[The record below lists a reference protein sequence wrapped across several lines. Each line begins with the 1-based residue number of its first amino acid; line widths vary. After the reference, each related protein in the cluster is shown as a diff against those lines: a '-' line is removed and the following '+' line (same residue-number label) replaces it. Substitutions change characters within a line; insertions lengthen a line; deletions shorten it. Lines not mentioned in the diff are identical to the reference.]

1 MSIQKTKKIN
11 RLRRK
16 RIWPSILLFLVLCVV
31 CFLVVAVYLGFFL
44 GYMVDSKTAAV
55 LEEAERMAQ
64 LAGEDIAAGEKPDA
78 ALEKA
83 EVQTWFRNGICI
95 VDDGKLVAGDEEAA
109 QDLYA
114 YLTQDVGMVYD
125 FSTED
130 EEEDSPYIISEEPVF
145 SRGILDLGNR
155 DEENEE
161 WLLEEIMRMDY
172 WAVAPVEGTGYS
184 IVLRDELTFQRKE
197 VLYIYGLGALS
208 LAVLVI
214 PMILLLINIVSVFL
228 SQRRITKL
236 FYTDMVTGGNNW
248 RYVSDHGEKELK
260 KRRNARWGYALL
272 DLQLNKYRSYC
283 ACHGVK
289 EGEELLE
296 EIEHILGETLGKHE
310 YCGHYAKANFAVLMR
325 CSTKEQCQDRIQA
338 LLMRLSSIHTSHRL
352 RYHVG
357 AAYIEPGWKKGEDG
371 GGRDSRRSIDMD
383 NVYNCAAVARSS
395 LAGQEEN
402 GVAFFDQ
409 EMLEQR
415 RWEHKVE
422 DTMENAMLR
431 EEFQVY
437 LQPKYDPVEG
447 RLVGAEAL
455 VRWISPTE
463 GMIPP
468 YRFIPIFEENGFVIQ
483 LDDYMISHVAKLQAE
498 WIAQG
503 KKVVPISVNV
513 SRAHFMQAH
522 LAEHICQLVDAYGTP
537 HEVIELELTESA
549 FFDDKAVLLDT
560 VRKLKEYGF
569 AVSMDDF
576 GAGYSSLNS
585 LKDLPLDILKLDAE
599 FFRGEY
605 EQDRGA
611 IVVSEAIRLAK
622 SLKMRIVAEG
632 IEKKEQVDFLADL
645 GCDMI
650 QGYYFAKPMPVHE
663 FEERVK
669 ADA

>member
-1 MSIQKTKKIN
+1 MSIKKTKKIN
-11 RLRRK
+11 RLRKK
-16 RIWPSILLFLVLCVV
+16 RVWPAVLLFFALCVG
-31 CFLVVAVYLGFFL
+31 CFFLVTLYLGFFM
-44 GYMVDSKTAAV
+44 GYVVDRKTAAT
-55 LEEAERMAQ
+55 LEESKRLAQ
-64 LAGEDIAAGEKPDA
+64 LVDEGIAEKENVPE
-78 ALEKA
+78 ALEQA
-83 EVQTWFRNGICI
+83 QAQTWFEGGIF
-95 VDDGKLVAGDEEAA
+95 VAKDEKLVAGDA
-109 QDLYA
+109 QSSGELSDFLEK
-114 YLTQDVGMVYD
+114 DRFMVYD
-125 FSTED
+125 LELED
-130 EEEDSPYIISEEPVF
+130 GEEASAQIISEDPVF
-145 SRGILDLGNR
+145 TRAVFSMDDR
-155 DEENEE
+155 DGAGEQWLKEEV
-161 WLLEEIMRMDY
+161 MRLHY
-172 WAVAPVEGTGYS
+172 WAVAPVGNTGYS
-184 IVLRDELTFQRKE
+184 LVMGDELALLRRE
-197 VLYIYGLGALS
+197 VIYIYGLCITS
-208 LAVLVI
+208 LVVMMIPLV
-214 PMILLLINIVSVFL
+214 LLLINIVSAII
-228 SQRRITKL
+228 SQRKTTQL

-260 KRRNARWGYALL
+260 KHRNERWGFALL
-272 DLQLNKYRSYC
+272 DVQLNKYRSYC

-296 EIEHILGETLGKHE
+296 EVENILGEGLGRHE

-325 CSTKEQCQDRIQA
+325 CSTREQCQDRIQA
-338 LLMRLSSIHTSHRL
+338 VLHRLSSIHIAHRL

-357 AAYIEPGWKKGEDG
+357 AVWIEPQRRQKEGSYH
-371 GGRDSRRSIDMD
+371 SRRIIDMD
-383 NVYNCAAVARSS
+383 NVYNCASVARGS

-402 GVAFFDQ
+402 AVAFFNQ
-409 EMLEQR
+409 KMLEQKQ
-415 RWEHKVE
+415 WEHKVE
-422 DTMENAMLR
+422 DTMEDAMRR

-437 LQPKYDPVEG
+437 LQPKYSPVEE

-455 VRWISPTE
+455 VRWLSPTE

-468 YRFIPIFEENGFVIQ
+468 YRFIPIFEENGFVTQ
-483 LDDYMISHVAKLQAE
+483 LDDYMISHVAKLQAQ

-522 LAEHICQLVDAYGTP
+522 LAEHICRLVDAYGTP

-549 FFDDKAVLLDT
+549 FFDDKQVLLDT
-560 VRKLKEYGF
+560 VKKLKEYGF
-569 AVSMDDF
+569 SVSMDDF

-599 FFRGEY
+599 FFRGDF

-611 IVVSEAIRLAK
+611 IVVAEAIRLAK
-622 SLKMRIVAEG
+622 KLRMRIVAEG

-663 FEERVK
+663 FEEQVK

>member
-1 MSIQKTKKIN
+1 MSIEKTKKIN
-11 RLRRK
+11 RLRKK
-16 RIWPSILLFLVLCVV
+16 RVWPSIVLFLVLCGV
-31 CFLVVAVYLGFFL
+31 CLLVVALYMGFFM
-44 GYMVDSKTAAV
+44 GYMVDTKTSQA
-55 LEEAERMAQ
+55 LEEADR
-64 LAGEDIAAGEKPDA
+64 LAGETVQSMEAGDTPET

-83 EVQTWFRNGICI
+83 AEQSWFEGGICI
-95 VDDGKLVAGDEEAA
+95 LEEDRVIAGDRSVERALHDFTG
-109 QDLYA
+109 QDNN
-114 YLTQDVGMVYD
+114 VMVYD
-125 FSTED
+125 LEMEE
-130 EEEDSPYIISEEPVF
+130 EEEDGAYIISEEPSFTEAVWKM
-145 SRGILDLGNR
+145 REGQTP
-155 DEENEE
+155 DED
-161 WLLEEIMRMDY
+161 WLAEEIMRMDY
-172 WAVAPVEGTGYS
+172 WAMAPLDGTDYS
-184 IVLRDELTFQRKE
+184 LVMQGELVFQRKE
-197 VLYIYGLGALS
+197 VVYIYTLGVLS
-208 LAVLVI
+208 IGVLVI

-228 SQRRITKL
+228 SQRRMTKL

-248 RYVSDHGEKELK
+248 RYVSDHGEKELR

-272 DLQLNKYRSYC
+272 DIQLNKYRSYC

-296 EIEHILGETLGKHE
+296 EIGRILKESLGRHE
-310 YCGHYAKANFAVLMR
+310 YCGHYAQANFAVLMR
-325 CSTKEQCQDRIQA
+325 CSTEEQCRDRAQE
-338 LLMRLSSIHTSHRL
+338 LLQRLSSLHSGHRL

-357 AAYIEPGWKKGEDG
+357 VAYIEPSRKAGVV
-371 GGRDSRRSIDMD
+371 SRRSIDMD

-402 GVAFFDQ
+402 SVAFFDQ

-422 DTMENAMLR
+422 DTMERAMSR

-455 VRWISPTE
+455 VRWNSPTE

-483 LDDYMISHVAKLQAE
+483 LDDYMISRVAKLQAE

-503 KKVVPISVNV
+503 RKVVPISVNV
-513 SRAHFMQAH
+513 SRAHFVQEN
-522 LAEHICQLVDAYGTP
+522 LAEHICRLVDAYGTP

-549 FFDDKAVLLDT
+549 FFDDKKVLLDT
-560 VRKLKEYGF
+560 VKKLKEYGF

-599 FFRGEY
+599 FFRGDY
-605 EQDRGA
+605 EQERGA

-632 IEKKEQVDFLADL
+632 IEKKEQVDFLAKL

-650 QGYYFAKPMPVHE
+650 QGYYFAKPMPVYE
-663 FEERVK
+663 FEAQVAR
-669 ADA
+669 DA

>member
-1 MSIQKTKKIN
+1 MSIEKTKKIN
-11 RLRRK
+11 RLRKK
-16 RIWPSILLFLVLCVV
+16 RVWPSIVLFLVLCGV
-31 CFLVVAVYLGFFL
+31 CLLVVALYMGFFM
-44 GYMVDSKTAAV
+44 GYMVDTKTSQA
-55 LEEAERMAQ
+55 LEEADR
-64 LAGEDIAAGEKPDA
+64 LAGETVQSMEAGDTPET

-83 EVQTWFRNGICI
+83 AEQSWFEGGICI
-95 VDDGKLVAGDEEAA
+95 LEEDRVIAGDRSVERALHDFTG
-109 QDLYA
+109 QDNN
-114 YLTQDVGMVYD
+114 VMVYD
-125 FSTED
+125 LEMEE
-130 EEEDSPYIISEEPVF
+130 EEEDGAYIISEEPSFTEAVWKM
-145 SRGILDLGNR
+145 REGQTP
-155 DEENEE
+155 DED
-161 WLLEEIMRMDY
+161 WLAEEIMRMDY
-172 WAVAPVEGTGYS
+172 WAMAPLDGTDYS
-184 IVLRDELTFQRKE
+184 LVMQGELVFQRKE
-197 VLYIYGLGALS
+197 VVYIYTLGVLS
-208 LAVLVI
+208 IGVLVI

-228 SQRRITKL
+228 SQRRMTKL

-248 RYVSDHGEKELK
+248 RYVSDHGEKELR

-272 DLQLNKYRSYC
+272 DIQLNKYRSYC

-296 EIEHILGETLGKHE
+296 EIGRILKESLGRHE
-310 YCGHYAKANFAVLMR
+310 YCGHYAQANFAVLMR
-325 CSTKEQCQDRIQA
+325 CSTEEQCRDRAQE
-338 LLMRLSSIHTSHRL
+338 LLQRLSSLHSGHRL

-357 AAYIEPGWKKGEDG
+357 VAYIEPSRKAGVV
-371 GGRDSRRSIDMD
+371 SRRSIDMD

-402 GVAFFDQ
+402 SVAFFDQ

-422 DTMENAMLR
+422 DTMERAMSR

-455 VRWISPTE
+455 VRWNSPTE

-483 LDDYMISHVAKLQAE
+483 LDDYMISRVAKLQAE

-503 KKVVPISVNV
+503 RKVVPISVNV
-513 SRAHFMQAH
+513 SRAHFMQEN
-522 LAEHICQLVDAYGTP
+522 LAEHICRLVDAYGTP

-549 FFDDKAVLLDT
+549 FFDDKKVLLDT
-560 VRKLKEYGF
+560 VKKLKEYGF

-599 FFRGEY
+599 FFRGDY
-605 EQDRGA
+605 EQERGA

-632 IEKKEQVDFLADL
+632 IEKKEQVDFLAKL

-650 QGYYFAKPMPVHE
+650 QGYYFAKPMPVYE
-663 FEERVK
+663 FEAQVAR
-669 ADA
+669 DA

>member
-1 MSIQKTKKIN
+1 MSIEKTKKIN
-11 RLRRK
+11 RLRKK
-16 RIWPSILLFLVLCVV
+16 RVWPSIVLFLVLCGV
-31 CFLVVAVYLGFFL
+31 CLLVVALYMGFFM
-44 GYMVDSKTAAV
+44 GYMVDTKTSQA
-55 LEEAERMAQ
+55 LEEADRV
-64 LAGEDIAAGEKPDA
+64 AGETVQSMEAGDTPET

-83 EVQTWFRNGICI
+83 AEQSWFEGGICI
-95 VDDGKLVAGDEEAA
+95 LEEDRVIAGDRSVEKALHDFTG
-109 QDLYA
+109 QDNN
-114 YLTQDVGMVYD
+114 VMVYD
-125 FSTED
+125 LEMEE
-130 EEEDSPYIISEEPVF
+130 EEEDGAYIISEEPSFTEAVWKMKEGQT
-145 SRGILDLGNR
+145 S
-155 DEENEE
+155 DED
-161 WLLEEIMRMDY
+161 WLAEEIMRMDY
-172 WAVAPVEGTGYS
+172 WAMAPLDGTDYS
-184 IVLRDELTFQRKE
+184 LVMQGELVFQRKE
-197 VLYIYGLGALS
+197 VVYIYTLGVLS
-208 LAVLVI
+208 IGVLVI
-214 PMILLLINIVSVFL
+214 PMILLLINIVSVFW
-228 SQRRITKL
+228 SQRRMTKL

-248 RYVSDHGEKELK
+248 RYVSDHGEKELR

-272 DLQLNKYRSYC
+272 DIQLNKYRSYC

-296 EIEHILGETLGKHE
+296 EIGRILKESLGRHE
-310 YCGHYAKANFAVLMR
+310 YCGHYAQANFAVLMR
-325 CSTKEQCQDRIQA
+325 CSTEEQCRDRAQE
-338 LLMRLSSIHTSHRL
+338 LLQRLSSLHSGHRL

-357 AAYIEPGWKKGEDG
+357 VAYIEPSRKAGKAGVV
-371 GGRDSRRSIDMD
+371 SRRSIDMD

-402 GVAFFDQ
+402 SVAFFDQ

-422 DTMENAMLR
+422 DTMERAMSR

-455 VRWISPTE
+455 VRWNSPTE

-483 LDDYMISHVAKLQAE
+483 LDDYMISRVAKLQAE

-503 KKVVPISVNV
+503 RKVVPISVNV
-513 SRAHFMQAH
+513 SRAHFMQEN
-522 LAEHICQLVDAYGTP
+522 LAEHICRLVDAYGTP

-549 FFDDKAVLLDT
+549 FFDDKKVLLDT
-560 VRKLKEYGF
+560 VKKLKGYGF

-599 FFRGEY
+599 FFRGDY
-605 EQDRGA
+605 EQERGA

-632 IEKKEQVDFLADL
+632 IEKKEQVDFLAKL

-650 QGYYFAKPMPVHE
+650 QGYYFAKPMPVYE
-663 FEERVK
+663 FEAQVAR
-669 ADA
+669 DA

>member
-1 MSIQKTKKIN
+1 MSIEKTKKIN
-11 RLRRK
+11 RLRKK
-16 RIWPSILLFLVLCVV
+16 RVWPSIVLFLVLCGV
-31 CFLVVAVYLGFFL
+31 CLLVVALYMGFFM
-44 GYMVDSKTAAV
+44 GYMVDTKTSQA
-55 LEEAERMAQ
+55 LEEADR
-64 LAGEDIAAGEKPDA
+64 LAGETVQSMEAGDTPET

-83 EVQTWFRNGICI
+83 AEQSWFEGGICI
-95 VDDGKLVAGDEEAA
+95 LEEDRVIAGDRSVERALHDFTG
-109 QDLYA
+109 QDNN
-114 YLTQDVGMVYD
+114 VMVYD
-125 FSTED
+125 LEMEE
-130 EEEDSPYIISEEPVF
+130 EEEDGAYIISEEPSFTEAVWKM
-145 SRGILDLGNR
+145 REGQTP
-155 DEENEE
+155 DED
-161 WLLEEIMRMDY
+161 WLAEEIMRMDY
-172 WAVAPVEGTGYS
+172 WAMAPLDGTDYS
-184 IVLRDELTFQRKE
+184 LVMQGELVFQRKE
-197 VLYIYGLGALS
+197 VVYIYTLGVLS
-208 LAVLVI
+208 IGVLVI

-228 SQRRITKL
+228 SQRRMTKL

-248 RYVSDHGEKELK
+248 RYVSDHGEKELR

-272 DLQLNKYRSYC
+272 DIQLNKYRSYC

-296 EIEHILGETLGKHE
+296 EIGRILKESLGRHE
-310 YCGHYAKANFAVLMR
+310 YCGHYAQANFAVLMR
-325 CSTKEQCQDRIQA
+325 CSTEEQCRDRAQE
-338 LLMRLSSIHTSHRL
+338 LLQRLSSLHSGHRL

-357 AAYIEPGWKKGEDG
+357 VAYIEPSRKAGKAGVV
-371 GGRDSRRSIDMD
+371 SRRSIDMD

-402 GVAFFDQ
+402 SVAFFDQ

-422 DTMENAMLR
+422 DTMEQAMSR

-437 LQPKYDPVEG
+437 LQPKYDPVEA

-455 VRWISPTE
+455 VRWNSPTE

-483 LDDYMISHVAKLQAE
+483 LDDYMISRVAKLQAE

-503 KKVVPISVNV
+503 RKVVPISVNV
-513 SRAHFMQAH
+513 SRAHFMQEN
-522 LAEHICQLVDAYGTP
+522 LAEHICRLVDAYGTP

-549 FFDDKAVLLDT
+549 FFDDKKVLLDT
-560 VRKLKEYGF
+560 VKKLKEYGF

-599 FFRGEY
+599 FFRGDY
-605 EQDRGA
+605 EQERGA

-632 IEKKEQVDFLADL
+632 IEKKEQVDFLAKL

-650 QGYYFAKPMPVHE
+650 QGYYFAKPMPVYE
-663 FEERVK
+663 FEAQVAR
-669 ADA
+669 DA